1 MAGRLVQHQHQAGGR
16 IERLAVDAHVGVRG
30 RVVDVQQLAGRVGHA
45 ALAHQR
51 GDVAAA
57 AVAEVGEHPQQL
69 HRGARP
75 AAFTASTT
83 LKPSRCATRRAL
95 PKLASSTDSYGRW
108 RLATSNRR
116 PPGLSTSAATAMTR
130 RPMPGSAALPWA
142 WNGGLVTMQSKR

>member
-1 MAGRLVQHQHQAGGR
+1 MR
-16 IERLAVDAHVGVRG
+16 ISDWSS
-30 RVVDVQQLAGRVGHA
+30 DVCSSDL
-45 ALAHQR
+45 
-51 GDVAAA
+51 

-108 RLATSNRR
+108 RLATSHRR
-116 PPGLSTSAATAMTR
+116 PPGLSTSAATAMKSSEEHT
-130 RPMPGSAALPWA
+130 SEL
-142 WNGGLVTMQSKR
+142 QSLIRISYAVFCLKKKTTTKITTINTH